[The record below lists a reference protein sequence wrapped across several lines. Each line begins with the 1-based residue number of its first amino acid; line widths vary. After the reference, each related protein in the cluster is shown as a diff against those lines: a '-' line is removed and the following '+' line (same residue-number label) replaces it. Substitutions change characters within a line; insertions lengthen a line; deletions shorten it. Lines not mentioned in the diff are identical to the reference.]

1 VEQRLELIVVIAVDQ
16 HDVPGPLLAAVD
28 LLVAQPFA
36 RRRRRPSTTTQDVH
50 PDRPSCRSRS
60 SRPLLE
66 SVGEDDPG
74 GGFDE
79 GEVGEGLG
87 EIAEVAGAFDF
98 EFFCVE
104 PEG

>member
-1 VEQRLELIVVIAVDQ
+1 MEQRLELIVVIAVDQ

-36 RRRRRPSTTTQDVH
+36 RRRRRPSTTQDVH

-79 GEVGEGLG
+79 GEVGEGLR
-87 EIAEVAGAFDF
+87 EVAEVAGAFDF